1 MELFD
6 PAGHLTDGALLALA
20 HEEVP
25 DELARL
31 EMAEHL
37 AYCDQCLHRYTALLA
52 EAPLLT
58 PAHSC
63 RESLWRRIRARAA
76 RLFLNRY
83 ATAAAAVALALTVL
97 WGSAGVTL
105 PEGLPLPER
114 PLLPED
120 RPTVSDGLRK
130 WNESLDNA
138 MSGLNDFFDGLGRQT
153 LPGQGGNDA

>member
-37 AYCDQCLHRYTALLA
+37 AYCDQCLHRYTALQA

-63 RESLWRRIRARAA
+63 RESLWRRVRARTL
-76 RLFLNRY
+76 RLLTSRY

-97 WGSAGVTL
+97 WGSAAVPLPKRPSL
-105 PEGLPLPER
+105 PEVPQRLQSWPQR
-114 PLLPED
+114 W
-120 RPTVSDGLRK
+120 SD
-130 WNESLDNA
+130 SLDGA
-138 MSGLNDFFDGLGRQT
+138 LSRFNDMFDDLGGTVLRSA
-153 LPGQGGNDA
+153 QGGNP

>member
-63 RESLWRRIRARAA
+63 RESLWRRVRARTL
-76 RLFLNRY
+76 RLLASRY
-83 ATAAAAVALALTVL
+83 ATAVAAVALALTVL
-97 WGSAGVTL
+97 WGSAAVPLPKRPSL
-105 PEGLPLPER
+105 PEVPQRLQSWPQR
-114 PLLPED
+114 W
-120 RPTVSDGLRK
+120 SD
-130 WNESLDNA
+130 SLDGA
-138 MSGLNDFFDGLGRQT
+138 LSRFNDMFDDLGGTVLRSA
-153 LPGQGGNDA
+153 QGGNP

>member
-6 PAGHLTDGALLALA
+6 PSGHLTDRALLALVRN
-20 HEEVP
+20 EEL

-31 EMAEHL
+31 ELAEHL

-63 RESLWRRIRARAA
+63 RESLWRRVRARTL
-76 RLFLNRY
+76 RLLTSRY

-97 WGSAGVTL
+97 WGSAAVPLPKWPSL
-105 PEGLPLPER
+105 PEVPQQLQHWPEQW
-114 PLLPED
+114 
-120 RPTVSDGLRK
+120 SD
-130 WNESLDNA
+130 SLNDALSRFNA
-138 MSGLNDFFDGLGRQT
+138 MFDDLGGAASR
-153 LPGQGGNDA
+153 PVQGGNA

>member
-58 PAHSC
+58 PAHSG
-63 RESLWRRIRARAA
+63 RESLWRRVRARTL
-76 RLFLNRY
+76 RLLASRY
-83 ATAAAAVALALTVL
+83 ATAVAAVALALTVL
-97 WGSAGVTL
+97 WGSAAVPLPKRPSL
-105 PEGLPLPER
+105 PEVPQRLQSWPQR
-114 PLLPED
+114 W
-120 RPTVSDGLRK
+120 SD
-130 WNESLDNA
+130 SLDGA
-138 MSGLNDFFDGLGRQT
+138 LSRFNDMFDDLGGTVLRSA
-153 LPGQGGNDA
+153 QGGNP

>member
-6 PAGHLTDGALLALA
+6 PAGHSTDGALLALA

-63 RESLWRRIRARAA
+63 RESLWRRVRARTL
-76 RLFLNRY
+76 RLLTSRY

-97 WGSAGVTL
+97 WGSAAVPLPKRPSL
-105 PEGLPLPER
+105 PEVPQRLQSWPQR
-114 PLLPED
+114 W
-120 RPTVSDGLRK
+120 SD
-130 WNESLDNA
+130 SLDGA
-138 MSGLNDFFDGLGRQT
+138 LSRFNDMFDDLGGTVLRSA
-153 LPGQGGNDA
+153 QGGNP

>member
-63 RESLWRRIRARAA
+63 RESLWRRVRARTLRVLAS
-76 RLFLNRY
+76 RY

-97 WGSAGVTL
+97 WGSAAVSL
-105 PEGLPLPER
+105 PEAPRHFQSWPER
-114 PLLPED
+114 WSDTLDGGLSRLNTMFD
-120 RPTVSDGLRK
+120 DLGGAVRRP
-130 WNESLDNA
+130 A
-138 MSGLNDFFDGLGRQT
+138 
-153 LPGQGGNDA
+153 QGGNS

>member
-37 AYCDQCLHRYTALLA
+37 AYCDQCLQRYTDLLA
-52 EAPLLT
+52 NAPLLT

-63 RESLWRRIRARAA
+63 RESLWRRVRARTL
-76 RLFLNRY
+76 RLLTSRY

-97 WGSAGVTL
+97 WGSAAVPLPKRPSL
-105 PEGLPLPER
+105 PEVPQRLQSWPQR
-114 PLLPED
+114 W
-120 RPTVSDGLRK
+120 SD
-130 WNESLDNA
+130 SLDGA
-138 MSGLNDFFDGLGRQT
+138 LSRFNDMFDDLGGTVLRSA
-153 LPGQGGNDA
+153 QGGNP

>member
-37 AYCDQCLHRYTALLA
+37 AYCDQCLQRYTALLA

-63 RESLWRRIRARAA
+63 RESLWRRVRARTL
-76 RLFLNRY
+76 RILTSRY

-97 WGSAGVTL
+97 WGSAAVPLPKRPSL
-105 PEGLPLPER
+105 PEVPQRLQSWPQR
-114 PLLPED
+114 W
-120 RPTVSDGLRK
+120 SD
-130 WNESLDNA
+130 SLDGA
-138 MSGLNDFFDGLGRQT
+138 LSRFNDMFDDLGGTVLRSA
-153 LPGQGGNDA
+153 QGGNP

>member
-37 AYCDQCLHRYTALLA
+37 AYCDQCLQRYTDLLTKT
-52 EAPLLT
+52 PLLT

-63 RESLWRRIRARAA
+63 RESLWRRVRARTL
-76 RLFLNRY
+76 RLLTSRY

-97 WGSAGVTL
+97 WGSAAVSL
-105 PEGLPLPER
+105 PEAPRHFQSWPER
-114 PLLPED
+114 WSDTLDGGLSRLNTMFD
-120 RPTVSDGLRK
+120 DLGGTVLR
-130 WNESLDNA
+130 SA
-138 MSGLNDFFDGLGRQT
+138 
-153 LPGQGGNDA
+153 QGGNP

>member
-63 RESLWRRIRARAA
+63 RESLWRRVRARTL
-76 RLFLNRY
+76 RLLTSRY

-97 WGSAGVTL
+97 WGSAAVPLPKRPSL
-105 PEGLPLPER
+105 PEIPQRLQSWPQR
-114 PLLPED
+114 W
-120 RPTVSDGLRK
+120 SD
-130 WNESLDNA
+130 SLDGA
-138 MSGLNDFFDGLGRQT
+138 LSRFNDMFDDLGGTVLRSA
-153 LPGQGGNDA
+153 QGGNP

>member
-1 MELFD
+1 MDIFRHD
-6 PAGHLTDGALLALA
+6 GHLTDQALA
-20 HEEVP
+20 ALAAGEP
-25 DELARL
+25 LDETARL
-31 EMAEHL
+31 EIAEHL
-37 AYCDQCLHRYTALLA
+37 AFCDLCLQRYTDALA
-52 EAPLLT
+52 GMELLT
-58 PAHSC
+58 PEQSC

-83 ATAAAAVALALTVL
+83 ATAAAAVALALTML

-130 WNESLDNA
+130 WNESLDSA
-138 MSGLNDFFDGLGRQT
+138 ISGVNEFFDGLGGSART
-153 LPGQGGNDA
+153 GR

>member
-63 RESLWRRIRARAA
+63 RESLWRRVRARTL
-76 RLFLNRY
+76 RLLTSRY

-97 WGSAGVTL
+97 WGSAAV
-105 PEGLPLPER
+105 PLPKR
-114 PLLPED
+114 PSLLEVPQ
-120 RPTVSDGLRK
+120 RLQSWPQRWSD
-130 WNESLDNA
+130 SLDGA
-138 MSGLNDFFDGLGRQT
+138 LSRFNDMFDDLGGTVLRSA
-153 LPGQGGNDA
+153 QGGNP

>member
-6 PAGHLTDGALLALA
+6 SAGHLTDGALLALA

-63 RESLWRRIRARAA
+63 RESLWRRVRARTL
-76 RLFLNRY
+76 RLLTSRY

-97 WGSAGVTL
+97 WGSAAVPLPKRPSL
-105 PEGLPLPER
+105 PEVPQRLQSWPQR
-114 PLLPED
+114 W
-120 RPTVSDGLRK
+120 SD
-130 WNESLDNA
+130 SLDGA
-138 MSGLNDFFDGLGRQT
+138 LSRFNDMFDDLGGTVLRSA
-153 LPGQGGNDA
+153 QGGNP

>member
-63 RESLWRRIRARAA
+63 RESLWRRVRARTL
-76 RLFLNRY
+76 RVLTSRY

-97 WGSAGVTL
+97 WGSAAVPLPKRPSL
-105 PEGLPLPER
+105 PEVPQRLQSWPQR
-114 PLLPED
+114 W
-120 RPTVSDGLRK
+120 SD
-130 WNESLDNA
+130 SLDGA
-138 MSGLNDFFDGLGRQT
+138 LSRFNDMFDDLGGTVLRSA
-153 LPGQGGNDA
+153 QGGNP

>member
-52 EAPLLT
+52 ESPLLT

-63 RESLWRRIRARAA
+63 RESLWRRVRARTL
-76 RLFLNRY
+76 RLLTSRY

-97 WGSAGVTL
+97 WGSAAVPLPKRPSL
-105 PEGLPLPER
+105 PEVPQRLQSWPQR
-114 PLLPED
+114 W
-120 RPTVSDGLRK
+120 SD
-130 WNESLDNA
+130 SLDGA
-138 MSGLNDFFDGLGRQT
+138 LSRFNDMFDDLGGTVLRSA
-153 LPGQGGNDA
+153 QGGNP

>member
-37 AYCDQCLHRYTALLA
+37 AYCDQCLQRYTDLLA
-52 EAPLLT
+52 NAPLLT

-63 RESLWRRIRARAA
+63 RESLWRRVRARTL
-76 RLFLNRY
+76 RLLTSRY

-97 WGSAGVTL
+97 WGSAAVPLPKRPSL
-105 PEGLPLPER
+105 PEVPQRLQSWPQR
-114 PLLPED
+114 W
-120 RPTVSDGLRK
+120 SD
-130 WNESLDNA
+130 SLDGA
-138 MSGLNDFFDGLGRQT
+138 PSRFNDMFDDLGGTALRSA
-153 LPGQGGNDA
+153 QGGNP

>member
-37 AYCDQCLHRYTALLA
+37 AYCDQCLQRYTDLLA
-52 EAPLLT
+52 NAPLLT

-63 RESLWRRIRARAA
+63 RESLWRRVRARTL
-76 RLFLNRY
+76 RLLASRY
-83 ATAAAAVALALTVL
+83 ATAVAAVALALTVL
-97 WGSAGVTL
+97 WGSAAVPLPKRPSL
-105 PEGLPLPER
+105 PEVPQRLQSWPQR
-114 PLLPED
+114 W
-120 RPTVSDGLRK
+120 SD
-130 WNESLDNA
+130 SLDGA
-138 MSGLNDFFDGLGRQT
+138 LSRFNDMFDDLGGTVLRSA
-153 LPGQGGNDA
+153 QGGNP

>member
-6 PAGHLTDGALLALA
+6 SAGHLTDGALLALA

-63 RESLWRRIRARAA
+63 RESLWRRVRARTL
-76 RLFLNRY
+76 RLLTSRY

-97 WGSAGVTL
+97 WGSAAVPLPKRPSL
-105 PEGLPLPER
+105 PEVPQRLQSWPQRWG
-114 PLLPED
+114 D
-120 RPTVSDGLRK
+120 
-130 WNESLDNA
+130 SLDGA
-138 MSGLNDFFDGLGRQT
+138 LSRFNDMFDDLGGTVLRSA
-153 LPGQGGNDA
+153 QGGNP

>member
-52 EAPLLT
+52 EAPLLS

-63 RESLWRRIRARAA
+63 RESLWRRVRARTL
-76 RLFLNRY
+76 RLLTSRY

-97 WGSAGVTL
+97 WGSAAVPLPKRPSL
-105 PEGLPLPER
+105 PEVPQRLQSWPQR
-114 PLLPED
+114 W
-120 RPTVSDGLRK
+120 SD
-130 WNESLDNA
+130 SLDGA
-138 MSGLNDFFDGLGRQT
+138 LSRFNDMFDDLGGTVLRSA
-153 LPGQGGNDA
+153 QGGNP

>member
-25 DELARL
+25 DKLARL

-37 AYCDQCLHRYTALLA
+37 AYCDQCLQRYTDLLA
-52 EAPLLT
+52 NAPLLT

-63 RESLWRRIRARAA
+63 RESLWRRVRARTL
-76 RLFLNRY
+76 RLLTSRY

-97 WGSAGVTL
+97 WGSAAVPLPKRPSL
-105 PEGLPLPER
+105 PEVPQRLQSWPQR
-114 PLLPED
+114 W
-120 RPTVSDGLRK
+120 SD
-130 WNESLDNA
+130 SLDGA
-138 MSGLNDFFDGLGRQT
+138 LSRFNDMFDDLGGTVLRSA
-153 LPGQGGNDA
+153 QGGNP

>member
-37 AYCDQCLHRYTALLA
+37 AYCGQCLHRYTALLA

-63 RESLWRRIRARAA
+63 RESLWRRVRARTL
-76 RLFLNRY
+76 RLLTSRY

-97 WGSAGVTL
+97 WGSAAVPLPKRPSL
-105 PEGLPLPER
+105 PEVPQRLQSWPQR
-114 PLLPED
+114 W
-120 RPTVSDGLRK
+120 SD
-130 WNESLDNA
+130 SLDGA
-138 MSGLNDFFDGLGRQT
+138 LSRFNDMFDDLGGTVLRSA
-153 LPGQGGNDA
+153 QGGNP